1 MKSLQKEQGAR
12 KRTQV
17 YTFGGNNMQLSDTT
31 IVLELP
37 AGLKEWNVEKDKKDS
52 AAEATS

>member
-1 MKSLQKEQGAR
+1 
-12 KRTQV
+12 
-17 YTFGGNNMQLSDTT
+17 MQLSDIT
-31 IVLELP
+31 IILELP